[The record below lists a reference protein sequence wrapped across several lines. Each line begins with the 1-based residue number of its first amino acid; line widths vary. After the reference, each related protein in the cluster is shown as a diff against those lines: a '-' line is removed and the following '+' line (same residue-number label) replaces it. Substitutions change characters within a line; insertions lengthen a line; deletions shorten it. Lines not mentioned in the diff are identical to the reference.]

1 MSPRSYTPP
10 PSKDYSFNLG
20 LVHRVFLNNTDQIKQ
35 GEENNSYQMIELKA
49 LNSTMKTVQKKI
61 SARPLLRGVNDS
73 ITRGDL
79 VLFTTIKE
87 KSYYLGPLNTF
98 NEPNYSSAPFYKK
111 LLEGRDGNI
120 ENASLI
126 NNYGYGEKFPYKKIK
141 KAQKDKNIELDFFSD
156 EQYDFCKVSD
166 LTLEGRHGNFIR
178 LGSRGIF
185 PNLSID
191 NNSTG
196 ASENI
201 NIGSTIS
208 MLSNGSISQNF
219 NINENLFRLSVD
231 PILQDGEEVNLFAL
245 NKGNDGDE
253 SSFNYRFGYE
263 DPKVVEKNDKD
274 QMIIFSDRI
283 TFDARNPLGGD
294 FTVSAKNNI
303 NFGAG
308 KNFTLN
314 NSGYSV
320 INSNNIYLGDV
331 NKTKDEP
338 MVLGEQLRIILEQIV
353 NILSNAH
360 AFVQGVPIPLVDNVG
375 APLKKSKLVG
385 SLKSLEELLQ
395 ELTIRE
401 QEDGVYQNG
410 NTAFLSRH
418 HYIEQ
423 NRS

>member
-1 MSPRSYTPP
+1 M
-10 PSKDYSFNLG
+10 
-20 LVHRVFLNNTDQIKQ
+20 
-35 GEENNSYQMIELKA
+35 
-49 LNSTMKTVQKKI
+49 
-61 SARPLLRGVNDS
+61 
-73 ITRGDL
+73 TRGDL
-79 VLFTTIKE
+79 VLFTMIK
-87 KSYYLGPLNTF
+87 KKTYYLGPLNTF
-98 NEPNYSSAPFYKK
+98 NNPTFTSANFYSKK
-111 LLEGRDGNI
+111 LEGRDSNDMPLV
-120 ENASLI
+120 NK
-126 NNYGYGEKFPYKKIK
+126 YGYGIDYPYAKNTKLQKF
-141 KAQKDKNIELDFFSD
+141 KNDELDFFSED
-156 EQYDFCKVSD
+156 GYENSKVSD
-166 LTLEGRHGNFIR
+166 VLIEGRHGNSIR
-178 LGSRGIF
+178 LGSRGIY
-185 PNLSID
+185 PNLTID
-191 NNSTG
+191 NGSSGT
-196 ASENI
+196 SENI
-201 NIGSTIS
+201 NFGSTIA
-208 MLSNGSISQNF
+208 MMSNGSISQNF
-219 NINENLFRLSVD
+219 NVNENLFRLSVD
-231 PILQDGEEVNLFAL
+231 PISEEGEEVNLFSL

-253 SSFNYRFGYE
+253 SSFNYRFGFE
-263 DPKVVEKNDKD
+263 DNDVTTKNDRD

-308 KNFTLN
+308 KNVTLN

-401 QEDGVYQNG
+401 QEDGVYQDG
-410 NTAFLSRH
+410 NTTFLSRH